1 MIRTLTNRFLGK
13 RSRDLLWQAAQ
24 QVAYPPD
31 FSPADVQLCERVR
44 KLTMTSPERI
54 AALTQAVRYVVAN
67 GLPGSFVECGVWRG
81 GSMVA
86 VALTLAELGDT
97 TRDLYLFDT
106 FEGMT
111 APSERD
117 RTYSG
122 VSADAALSH
131 DRREEGR
138 NYWCIAGIED
148 VTANMKATGYP
159 MERVHLIRGPV
170 ESTIPEQAPEGIA
183 LLRLDTDWYA
193 STRHELE
200 HLYPRLLSRGVLLID
215 DYGHWE
221 GARGAVDE
229 YLDALPR
236 KPLLT
241 RIDYTGRCCVKP

>member
-1 MIRTLTNRFLGK
+1 
-13 RSRDLLWQAAQ
+13 
-24 QVAYPPD
+24 
-31 FSPADVQLCERVR
+31 
-44 KLTMTSPERI
+44 MTSPERI
-54 AALTQAVRYVVAN
+54 TALTQAVRYVVAN

-86 VALTLAELGDT
+86 TAVTLVELGDT

-111 APSERD
+111 DPGERD
-117 RTYSG
+117 RTYAG
-122 VSADAALSH
+122 LSADAALTNT
-131 DRREEGR
+131 RRETGR

-148 VTANMKATGYP
+148 VTANMANSGYP
-159 MERVHLIRGPV
+159 MERVHLVRGPV
-170 ESTIPEQAPEGIA
+170 ETTIPEQAPDSIA

-200 HLYPRLLSRGVLLID
+200 HLYPRLVSQGVLIVD

-229 YLDALPR
+229 YFGALSR